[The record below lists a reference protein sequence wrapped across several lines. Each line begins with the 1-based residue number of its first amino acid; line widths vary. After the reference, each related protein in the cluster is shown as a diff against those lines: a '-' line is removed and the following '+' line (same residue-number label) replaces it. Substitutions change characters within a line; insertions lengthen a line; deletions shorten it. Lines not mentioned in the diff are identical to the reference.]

1 MLENLTIG
9 VASQPPISELY
20 SGSLCKEHPR
30 VGKGTCVPRTLHR
43 LLLGDGVT
51 GELGGLETAPSSLTC
66 GASGAGTQ
74 K

>member
-1 MLENLTIG
+1 M
-9 VASQPPISELY
+9 
-20 SGSLCKEHPR
+20 
-30 VGKGTCVPRTLHR
+30 GKGTCVPRTLHR

-51 GELGGLETAPSSLTC
+51 GELGGLETALSSLTC